1 MRTPLLKAAR
11 HNATTLILEL
21 LLEKGA
27 KPDKADIEGNTPL
40 HYCAMRGIIK
50 LNINDKLRH
59 QRSRSFPYEI
69 MKKGNANP
77 YAINKSFFVPY
88 EVCSRED
95 VRKDFIVCPV
105 CLKPGE
111 IKCKSCSVV
120 VYCNTTC

>member
-40 HYCAMRGIIK
+40 HYCAMRGTNEVGAF
-50 LNINDKLRH
+50 L
-59 QRSRSFPYEI
+59 